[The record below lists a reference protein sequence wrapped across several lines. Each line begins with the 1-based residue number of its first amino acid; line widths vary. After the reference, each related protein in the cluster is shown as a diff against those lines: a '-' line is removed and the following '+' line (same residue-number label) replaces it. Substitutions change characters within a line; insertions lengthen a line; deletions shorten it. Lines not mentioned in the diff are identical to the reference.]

1 MLINMNF
8 RKLFLITLVFGS
20 VLFFTTACE
29 EGLNVTNPNNP
40 TPDIVENEEGI
51 KRVARGVYSK
61 GGGWFEWIT
70 WQIHEH
76 MADNAVAPWV
86 NFNFNRFHGNPERII
101 YSDGTEVLPPER
113 DANGRNQPQWIDFIN
128 RRDDPEGGVE
138 LEWQSMYRINNE
150 ANLILQTLEGG
161 EVDFSGN
168 AQAKERGYYAW
179 AYFWKGYSY
188 SRIGLAYEYGLIV
201 DTYGSTNNNYLTP
214 DEILEE
220 SNRMFNLAIDHA
232 SNGIGSMINDIQPA
246 IFGTNITE
254 ASFIQAAN
262 TFIARN
268 LISGQMR
275 DNITQTEWEEIRD
288 TALDGL
294 ETNDGT
300 FRIASD
306 EATFL
311 TSITATWRMA
321 NTWMMPSARVVQAA
335 KHEGDARG
343 DLFVDYNEPPY
354 NNRISQ
360 PHLNTLHYALPPYAG
375 TAPGIPTYL
384 TSAEENLLIL
394 AEAEFELGNPET
406 AAGYIDQVRVMQ
418 GAGLPA
424 LGEATL
430 EDIRRER
437 RIALFMRNTGFYD
450 ARRFGELSGCVDNLW
465 VYQMIDDAPP
475 PVLDEEATIC
485 YGYKEYLPVPE
496 HETVFNPLDGGQQPT
511 MD

>member
-1 MLINMNF
+1 MNF
-8 RKLFLITLVFGS
+8 RKLFLPILVFS
-20 VLFFTTACE
+20 IVLLTSIACE

-101 YSDGTEVLPPER
+101 YSDGTEVRPPEV
-113 DANGRNQPQWIDFIN
+113 DATGRTQPQWIEFIN

-168 AQAKERGYYAW
+168 AQAKAHGYSAW

-201 DTYGSTNNNYLTP
+201 DTYGETNNNYLTP
-214 DEILEE
+214 DDILEE
-220 SNRMFNLAIDHA
+220 SNRMFNRAIEYA
-232 SNGIGSMINDIQPA
+232 SNGIGSIINDIQPA
-246 IFGTNITE
+246 IFGSNITE
-254 ASFIQAAN
+254 TSFIQAAN
-262 TFIARN
+262 TLIARN
-268 LISGQMR
+268 LISGKKR
-275 DNITQTEWEEIRD
+275 DDITQAEWTEIRD
-288 TALDGL
+288 TALNGL
-294 ETNDGT
+294 ENNIGT
-300 FRIASD
+300 FQIASD

-321 NTWMMPSARVVQAA
+321 NIWMLPSTRVVQAA

-343 DLFVDYNEPPY
+343 DLFVDFSTSPY
-354 NNRISQ
+354 NNRESQ
-360 PHLNTLHYALPPYAG
+360 PHVNTLHYALPPYAG
-375 TAPGIPTYL
+375 TDPGIPTYL

-394 AEAEFELGNPET
+394 AEAELELGNPE
-406 AAGYIDQVRVMQ
+406 AAADYIDQVRVMQ
-418 GAGLPA
+418 GAGLPP
-424 LGEATL
+424 LGEASV

-450 ARRFGELSGCVDNLW
+450 ARRFGELTSCVEDLW
-465 VYQMIDDAPP
+465 VYQMVDNT

-485 YGYKEYLPVPE
+485 YGFREYLPLPE
-496 HETVFNPLDGGQQPT
+496 HETVFNPLDPGQQPT
-511 MD
+511 TN